1 MKDKKRY
8 DYLKNKYKDE
18 EVFVIL
24 TDSISNIKDGFSKEK
39 HDNSIF
45 RRYREEG
52 KFIKRYD
59 AEEDCTFQQIIPYV
73 LIANEDE
80 SKYFITQRIQGDS
93 RLQNKLSIGLG
104 GHINPCDFLPTQDY
118 ILANICREI
127 HEEAYVEYAKPI
139 KYLGTIREISSSTND
154 HLGLL
159 FKLQVKEET
168 AKILEV
174 DTLKGIW
181 MTPKELYDNYSKF
194 EGWAKIVINYILENR
209 S

>member
-59 AEEDCTFQQIIPYV
+59 AE
-73 LIANEDE
+73 
-80 SKYFITQRIQGDS
+80 
-93 RLQNKLSIGLG
+93 
-104 GHINPCDFLPTQDY
+104 
-118 ILANICREI
+118 
-127 HEEAYVEYAKPI
+127 
-139 KYLGTIREISSSTND
+139 
-154 HLGLL
+154 
-159 FKLQVKEET
+159 
-168 AKILEV
+168 
-174 DTLKGIW
+174 
-181 MTPKELYDNYSKF
+181 
-194 EGWAKIVINYILENR
+194 
-209 S
+209 